1 MVLSGPWT
9 TYGPYSVA
17 FVLLV
22 FRLQVNIQDGD
33 LMVSVDGS
41 IVYLSPVKWK
51 SSDYLSR
58 GANNLS

>member
-1 MVLSGPWT
+1 M
-9 TYGPYSVA
+9 YGPYSVA
-17 FVLLV
+17 FVPLV